1 MMSDLSG
8 LEITRHVRRQA
19 PATRVV
25 MLSMYTDE
33 AHVIEAQRRGVFG
46 YVLTSSS
53 PEALFQAVR
62 EADNGGVY
70 LSPPLSDR
78 PIEDYLSQVQRA
90 LMEPYETLTA
100 REREVLYLAARALTN
115 GEIAMALFIS
125 PRTVETHRANL
136 MRKLNL
142 RTQAD
147 LIRYALRRGIIPMNS

>member
-1 MMSDLSG
+1 
-8 LEITRHVRRQA
+8 LEEQEDFHVMA
-19 PATRVV
+19 EAT
-25 MLSMYTDE
+25 
-33 AHVIEAQRRGVFG
+33 GVFG

-70 LSPPLSDR
+70 LSPPLSNR

-90 LMEPYETLTA
+90 LREPYETLTA
-100 REREVLYLAARALTN
+100 RKREVLYLAAWALTN

-125 PRTVETHRANL
+125 PRAVETHWANL